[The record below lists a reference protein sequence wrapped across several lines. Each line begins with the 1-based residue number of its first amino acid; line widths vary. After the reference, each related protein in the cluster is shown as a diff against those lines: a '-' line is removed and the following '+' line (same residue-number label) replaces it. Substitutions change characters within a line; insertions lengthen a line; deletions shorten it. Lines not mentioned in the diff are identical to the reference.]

1 MQEKDVFQALR
12 FQVIGIVTIAVI
24 SFMF

>member
-12 FQVIGIVTIAVI
+12 FPVIGIVTIAVI
-24 SFMF
+24 SIMF

>member
-1 MQEKDVFQALR
+1 MQEKEVFQALP
-12 FQVIGIVTIAVI
+12 FPVIGIVTIAVI